1 MQASDR
7 HVNSMAVL
15 ALIKGAV
22 ADFGRSCLPGRTS
35 RLAAISVHVNRQY
48 RLAVSLARR
57 TRFACGESPFRQTHL
72 YPHLFRDSLVSRELS
87 GTNVVSALTQRGS
100 RTVTI
105 RPIPALRRVS
115 MGLETTEPCKMSNR
129 PHPASRRWTFGLTT
143 RSPNLGTIGVKPMGA
158 VFCIEFACSCQTGA
172 PPTQGQAGAKLH
184 SIWWQ
189 PMHRMLRRR
198 LRRGRT
204 PH

>member
-1 MQASDR
+1 M
-7 HVNSMAVL
+7 
-15 ALIKGAV
+15 
-22 ADFGRSCLPGRTS
+22 
-35 RLAAISVHVNRQY
+35 
-48 RLAVSLARR
+48 
-57 TRFACGESPFRQTHL
+57 
-72 YPHLFRDSLVSRELS
+72 
-87 GTNVVSALTQRGS
+87 
-100 RTVTI
+100 

-129 PHPASRRWTFGLTT
+129 PHPASRRWTVGLTT
-143 RSPNLGTIGVKPMGA
+143 RRPNLGTIGVKPMGA

-172 PPTQGQAGAKLH
+172 PPTQGQAGAKSH

-204 PH
+204 PHEQWTQGMWVKMSPAERTYFNNHPRLPPLINVILMRFCSTVVESQSGLFHKADWSG